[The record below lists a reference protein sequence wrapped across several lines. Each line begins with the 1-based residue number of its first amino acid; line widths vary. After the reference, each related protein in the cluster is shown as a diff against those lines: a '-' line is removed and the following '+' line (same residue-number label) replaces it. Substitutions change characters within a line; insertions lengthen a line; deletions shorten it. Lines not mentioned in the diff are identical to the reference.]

1 MFAVGNWKMH
11 LTLEE
16 ALGLA
21 SGVVTQVAAHAGG
34 GLRVGIAPPYP
45 YLHAVGTLLEG
56 SAVELIAQDCHPEAK
71 GAFTGWVS
79 APMLRSVG
87 VKRVIVGHSEQRKH
101 GPDDDARVRA
111 KLDAALAAGLGVIL
125 CVGESLAERE
135 AGREYEVVAAQ
146 LSAGLSGLSAAQLAE
161 TVVAYEPLWAIGT
174 GKTATPVEVA
184 QMHTHIIG
192 QILPGLLP
200 AGVDAPPVL
209 YGGSVK
215 PANIDALAATDG
227 VGGVLVGGASL
238 EANSFGRI
246 AQGCAAVGGGVGN
259 DARSE

>member
-16 ALGLA
+16 ALSLA
-21 SGVVTQVAAHAGG
+21 SGVVSQVAAHEGTK
-34 GLRVGIAPPYP
+34 LRVGIAPPYP
-45 YLHAVGTLLEG
+45 YLHAIGTLLEG

-71 GAFTGWVS
+71 GAFTSWVS

-87 VKRVIVGHSEQRKH
+87 VKRVIVGHSERRKH
-101 GPDDDARVRA
+101 GGDDDARVRA
-111 KLDAALAAGLGVIL
+111 KLEAALAAGLGVIV
-125 CVGESLAERE
+125 CVGEVLAERE
-135 AGREYEVVAAQ
+135 AGREFEVVATQ
-146 LSAGLSGLSAAQLAE
+146 LTAALKGLSAEQLAE
-161 TVVAYEPLWAIGT
+161 TVIAYEPVWAIGT

-184 QMHTHIIG
+184 QMHTHILG

-238 EANSFGRI
+238 EAESFGRI
-246 AQGCAAVGGGVGN
+246 AQGCASVEA
-259 DARSE
+259 AS